1 MRTTQDDILE
11 PTYDYVIIGSG
22 FGGSVSAMRLAEK
35 GYRVLIIERGKRYED
50 KDHPKTN
57 WNLWKYLW
65 MPALRMY
72 GILQLTLLPDLYVV
86 HGAGVG
92 GGSLVY
98 AAVLME
104 PEEGFF
110 KARGWGHLADWK
122 AELAPHYA
130 TARRM
135 LGVTPNPQLWPGDL
149 ALKEIATE
157 LGRPES
163 FRPTEVGVYFGEP
176 GETHPDP
183 YFDGQGPAREGCTH
197 CGGCMVGCRYNS
209 KNTLSK
215 NYLYFAE
222 KMGTRILPE
231 VEATEIR
238 TLEAAEDGARYEL
251 DLRSVTRWVNR
262 HHGKVRAR
270 NVVVSAGVLGTMQLL
285 FRCRDELNTLPNL
298 SERLGDT
305 VRSNSEAF
313 GGAFGDTIGEVK
325 HSEGLAITS
334 ILRADE
340 DTQIEPVRFS
350 PGSSVLY
357 RIWGMPLIELGGGF
371 FNRLWRTIKAI
382 VLHPID
388 FLKVKLAPGLTEKGT
403 GLMVMQTRDNLMR
416 LRLGRS
422 IQSLFRVGVVSRRD
436 EERQIPLNTEMGHHV
451 IKTYA
456 EKISGNPYIT
466 ILESTLNVPMT
477 AHLLGGCIFGR
488 DESEG
493 VIDLDCQAYNYPGLY
508 IIDGSIIP
516 ANPGVNP
523 SLTITAL
530 AEYAM
535 SRIPAKVK

>member
-1 MRTTQDDILE
+1 MTHADILGS
-11 PTYDYVIIGSG
+11 TYDFVIIGSG
-22 FGGSVSAMRLAEK
+22 FGGSVSAMRLSEK
-35 GYRVLIIERGKRYED
+35 GYSVLVIERGKRYED
-50 KDHPKTN
+50 EDHPRTN

-65 MPALRMY
+65 MPAVRMY
-72 GILQLTLLPDLYVV
+72 GILQLSLLPDVYVV
-86 HGAGVG
+86 HGSGVG

-122 AELAPHYA
+122 SVLAPHYA

-135 LGVTPNPQLWPGDL
+135 LGVARNPHLWPGDL
-149 ALKEIATE
+149 ALREIARE
-157 LGRPES
+157 LGNPES

-183 YFDGQGPAREGCTH
+183 YFDGKGPPRVGCTH
-197 CGGCMVGCRYNS
+197 CGGCMVGCRYNA
-209 KNTLSK
+209 KNTLNK

-222 KMGTRILPE
+222 QMGTRILPE
-231 VEATEIR
+231 VMATAIR
-238 TLEAAEDGARYEL
+238 PLDSVEDGARYEV
-251 DLRSVTRWVNR
+251 DLRTVTRWINR
-262 HHGKVRAR
+262 PFGSVRAR
-270 NVVVSAGVLGTMQLL
+270 NVVVSAGVLGTMRLL
-285 FRCRDELNTLPNL
+285 FHCRDELGTLPKL
-298 SERLGDT
+298 SARLGDT

-313 GGAFGDTIGEVK
+313 GGAFADHSGEVK

-340 DTQIEPVRFS
+340 ETQIEPVRFS

-357 RIWGMPLIELGGGF
+357 RIWGMPLIELGGDF
-371 FNRLWRTIKAI
+371 FSRLLRTIKI
-382 VLHPID
+382 ILRHPIE

-422 IQSLFRVGVVSRRD
+422 VQSLFRVGVVSQRD
-436 EERQIPLNTEMGHHV
+436 DVRQIPLNTPMGHHV
-451 IKTYA
+451 IKSYA
-456 EKISGNPYIT
+456 DKINGSPYIT

-477 AHLLGGCIFGR
+477 AHLLGGCIFGQ

-493 VIDLDCQAYNYPGLY
+493 VIDLDCQAFNYPGLY
-508 IIDGSIIP
+508 IIDGSIIA

-535 SRIPAKVK
+535 SRVSSKT